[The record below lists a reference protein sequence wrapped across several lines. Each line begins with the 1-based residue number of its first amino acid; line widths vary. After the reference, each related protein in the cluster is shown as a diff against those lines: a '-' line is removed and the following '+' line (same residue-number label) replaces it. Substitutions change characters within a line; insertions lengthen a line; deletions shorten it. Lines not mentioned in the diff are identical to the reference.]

1 MTSTADSLQPS
12 WPEAASPKP
21 LWPHPGDRFEKTFTF
36 SAAEI
41 SDFATRCGDTN
52 PLHHDADYAANS
64 RFRGLIACG
73 PHTSA
78 VFIAL
83 IANWFARDWEI
94 IGQEFQVRFDQAVRV
109 DTPVRMAWTVA
120 EIDTNSAGTR
130 AKLVVTGAAVDPAG
144 RPVLTGRASV
154 VLWAKAG

>member
-1 MTSTADSLQPS
+1 MTDDRLRSPWPDASSPRPR
-12 WPEAASPKP
+12 WPE
-21 LWPHPGDRFEKTFTF
+21 LGDRFEKTFAF
-36 SAAEI
+36 SATEI
-41 SDFATRCGDTN
+41 SDFAARCGDTN
-52 PLHHDADYAANS
+52 PLHHDPEYAANS

-83 IANWFARDWEI
+83 IANWFAPDWEI

-120 EIDTNSAGTR
+120 EIDANSAGTR
-130 AKLVVTGAAVDPAG
+130 AKLIVTGEALDPAG
-144 RPVLTGRASV
+144 RPLLTGRAAV
-154 VLWAKAG
+154 VLWPKER